1 MNNATP
7 SNTSL
12 FPVVHLPAPQQLLS
26 ITELL
31 AQATQGL
38 EAKNTLIS
46 WFGRRTT
53 APEPAGVIVTAVLL
67 TPEGLQ
73 VLRAHVPA
81 GQSYPSLTVKFPAA
95 QIFEREL
102 WEQTGLL
109 PEGHPWLKPVRF
121 EGARQQHM
129 DDYPFFKVRGAEVH
143 EVGVGPIHAGVI
155 EPGHFRFMC
164 HGEQVHH
171 LEIQLGYQ
179 HRAVEALLLHKPP
192 QRLSPL
198 VESIVGDSVLA
209 YSWAFNA
216 ALESLA
222 NRPVAQV
229 TQASRAIG
237 LELERVAMHLATL
250 TGLVTDIAYLQP
262 AGTYQRLRTAII
274 NASQRVC
281 GNRFGKGWIRPGA
294 SAPIGEAL
302 RADLLN
308 TLRAFQTDFV
318 QVNALVSSSRSTQ
331 ARFKGV
337 GTVSIQAALDI
348 GLSGVVARASGV
360 AMDVRR
366 ALPDGLYA
374 AQPPEGITQTTGDC
388 WARARQRM
396 LEAEASTQWLIDRL
410 ADPTLNLTDTPAP
423 FAKTVVAHP
432 CNDPSLGSPTD
443 TPASLAETVGADTHA
458 AKPDRAGTTLAGTAG
473 WALQANALCVSLVE
487 GVRGPVMVALET
499 DASGQ
504 LIHAKVQDPSLT
516 NWFGLAYALRDQQIS
531 DFPICNKS
539 FDLSYCGNDL

>member
-1 MNNATP
+1 MNRSTP
-7 SNTSL
+7 SNASPL
-12 FPVVHLPAPQQLLS
+12 PVAHWSCAQELLS
-26 ITELL
+26 IQELITEVK
-31 AQATQGL
+31 QGL
-38 EAKNTLIS
+38 ETKNILIS
-46 WFGRRTT
+46 WFGRHAI

-73 VLRAHVPA
+73 VRRAQVPA
-81 GQSYPSLTVKFPAA
+81 RQSYPSLTASFPAA

-102 WEQTGLL
+102 WEQTSLL

-179 HRAVEALLLHKPP
+179 HRAVEKLLLQKPP

-209 YSWAFNA
+209 YNWAFNA
-216 ALESLA
+216 ALESLS
-222 NRPVAQV
+222 NQPVAQA

-250 TGLVTDIAYLQP
+250 TGLATDIAYLQP

-294 SAPIGEAL
+294 AAPIGDAL
-302 RADLLN
+302 RADLLK
-308 TLRAFQTDFV
+308 TLRAFLPDLQ

-337 GTVSIQAALDI
+337 GTVSTQAAQDI
-348 GLSGVVARASGV
+348 GLTGIAARASGV
-360 AMDVRR
+360 ALDVRR

-374 AQPPEGITQTTGDC
+374 AHPPELITQATGDC

-396 LEAEASTQWLIDRL
+396 QEIEASTQWLIDRL
-410 ADPTLNLTDTPAP
+410 ADPALNLTDTPAP
-423 FAKTVVAHP
+423 FATAV
-432 CNDPSLGSPTD
+432 PTD
-443 TPASLAETVGADTHA
+443 TSA
-458 AKPDRAGTTLAGTAG
+458 TTLGGEGAAPILATGSG
-473 WALQANALCVSLVE
+473 VWALQANTLCVSLVE

-499 DASGQ
+499 NASGQ
-504 LIHAKVQDPSLT
+504 LIHAKVQDPSLA